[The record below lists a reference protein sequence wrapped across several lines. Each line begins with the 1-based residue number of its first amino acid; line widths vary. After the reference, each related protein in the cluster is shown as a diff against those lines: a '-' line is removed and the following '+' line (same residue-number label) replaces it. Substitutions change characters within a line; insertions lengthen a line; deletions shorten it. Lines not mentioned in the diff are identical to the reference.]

1 MTNKLLLYK
10 IKINKSLLFGLTLVM
25 LVAATVTACFTS
37 LGTSDVY
44 AASGTQPY
52 IRYVV
57 QRGDSLYK
65 ISRIYGTS
73 ISTIKSRNHLNSDL
87 ILTGQTLTIP
97 VTASKSLSQII
108 NTMGLTEGQLRLNL
122 VVDKSEKLLTVY
134 QKTVPLK
141 SYHVE
146 FGDGGMGDKQI
157 AGDHKTPEGTF
168 YITQKLVLSPSDKY
182 LGSRWMRLSY
192 PNIEDAWRG
201 FSGGLIDKSTYN
213 LIYNA
218 IINGNTP
225 PQNTA
230 LGGGIGIH
238 GGGVDSFGSNWTWGC
253 VGLTNTDAEDF
264 YNHMY
269 VGTRVVIQK

>member
-1 MTNKLLLYK
+1 MTNRLFTRRNK
-10 IKINKSLLFGLTLVM
+10 IKKGLLISLVLVTLV
-25 LVAATVTACFTS
+25 VATAAADFMS
-37 LGTSDVY
+37 LGTTNVY
-44 AASGTQPY
+44 AASGKQPY

-65 ISRIYGTS
+65 ISRVYGTS
-73 ISTIKSRNHLNSDL
+73 INTIKTSNNLKSDL

-97 VTASKSLSQII
+97 VNANRSLSQII
-108 NTMGLTEGQLRLNL
+108 NAKGLTDGQLRLNL
-122 VVDKSEKLLTVY
+122 VVDKSDKLLTVY
-134 QKTVPLK
+134 QNATPLK
-141 SYHVE
+141 SYPVE
-146 FGDGGMGDKQI
+146 LGDGGKGDKQI

-168 YITQKLVLSPSDKY
+168 YITQKLVLSPSDEY

-192 PNIEDAWRG
+192 PNIEDASRG
-201 FSGGLIDKSTYN
+201 LNGGLIDKSTYN

-218 IINGNTP
+218 IINGKTP

-238 GGGVDSFGSNWTWGC
+238 GGGRDSYGSDWTWGC

-264 YNHMY
+264 YNYMY
-269 VGTRVVIQK
+269 VGTKVVIQK

>member
-1 MTNKLLLYK
+1 MINRILQHKVK
-10 IKINKSLLFGLTLVM
+10 IKKGLLFGLTLII
-25 LVAATVTACFTS
+25 LIIATITADFMS

-65 ISRIYGTS
+65 ISRVYGTS
-73 ISTIKSRNHLNSDL
+73 INTIKSRNHLNSDL
-87 ILTGQTLTIP
+87 ILVGQTLTIP
-97 VTASKSLSQII
+97 VTANRSLSQII
-108 NTMGLTEGQLRLNL
+108 HARGLTEGQLRLNL
-122 VVDKSEKLLTVY
+122 VVDKSDKLLTVY
-134 QKTVPLK
+134 QKTTPLK

-146 FGDGGMGDKQI
+146 LGDGGKGDKQI

-168 YITQKLVLSPSDKY
+168 YITQKLVLSPSDEY

-192 PNIEDAWRG
+192 PNIEDASRG
-201 FSGGLIDKSTYN
+201 LNGGLIDKSTYN

-218 IINGNTP
+218 IINGKTP

-238 GGGVDSFGSNWTWGC
+238 GGGRDSYGSDWTWGC
-253 VGLTNTDAEDF
+253 VGLTNADAEDF
-264 YNHMY
+264 YNYMY

>member
-1 MTNKLLLYK
+1 MTNRILPSKNK
-10 IKINKSLLFGLTLVM
+10 IKKGLLFGLTLIM
-25 LVAATVTACFTS
+25 LVVATVTAGFTS

-44 AASGTQPY
+44 AASGAQPY

-65 ISRIYGTS
+65 ISRVYGTS
-73 ISTIKSRNHLNSDL
+73 INTIKSSNHLNSDL

-97 VTASKSLSQII
+97 VTANRSLSQII
-108 NTMGLTEGQLRLNL
+108 NAKGLKEGQLRLNV
-122 VVDKSEKLLTVY
+122 VVDKSDKLLTIY
-134 QKTVPLK
+134 QKTTPLK

-146 FGDGGMGDKQI
+146 LGDGGTGDKQI

-168 YITQKLVLSPSDKY
+168 YITQKLVLSPSDEY

-192 PNIEDAWRG
+192 PNIEDATRG
-201 FSGGLIDKSTYN
+201 LSSGLINKSTYD

-218 IINGNTP
+218 IINGKTP

-230 LGGGIGIH
+230 LSGGVGIH
-238 GGGVDSFGSNWTWGC
+238 GGSTDSFGTDWTWGC
-253 VGLTNTDAEDF
+253 VGLTNSGVEDF
-264 YNHMY
+264 YNYMF